1 VDQLEEIKSKIDIVD
16 FISKHITLKKAGRNF
31 KALCP
36 FHKEKTPSFVISPER
51 QIFKCF
57 GCSAGGDVFKFMM
70 LFNGLSFGEA
80 VRELAK
86 RAGVTLRRFRP
97 SEDYEEKEKLLA
109 INHLAAEYYHFVL
122 TKHAVGKKA
131 LTYLLKRGIKK
142 KTIEEFGLG
151 YAPDSW
157 ETLLSFLMDKKKH
170 GLDELSKAG
179 LVIKTGRGKRGGY
192 ARFRGRVM
200 FPLKDLQ
207 GNVVGFSG
215 RVLEKDEEGAKYI
228 NTPETL
234 LYHKSKLLY
243 SIWHSKQAI
252 REKKTAILVEGEFD
266 VLSSWQ
272 MGISNVVAIK
282 GSALTQE
289 QAKIISRFAE
299 SLTFCLDADKA
310 GDEATRRGIEV
321 AEETGLNLNVIRF
334 SEGKDVDELIS
345 RDPKK
350 WREAIK
356 RPISI
361 YDFYLK
367 SALKR
372 FDKTT
377 PLGKRKISGEMV
389 PLFAKIGNEVVR
401 GHFIKKTARV
411 LGVSEEAVFE
421 EIEKFLRTGRVKD
434 SDRDSDRDGK
444 SVWDKMSRREK
455 LEHYLLSLII
465 QSDEPEHFLRLADFK
480 VLGNKGI
487 LKIFE
492 GLKKALSR
500 KNFNMVKWS
509 KKLPE
514 ELAQIFDLAFLVEL
528 PGLSDDKR
536 EKEIKRAGEELEK
549 LGLRDKLAELREKL
563 GEAEEKGEEKKVER
577 LTKEVS
583 KTLREMSSKVQ

>member
-1 VDQLEEIKSKIDIVD
+1 MDQLEEIKSKIDIVD
-16 FISKHITLKKAGRNF
+16 LISQHITLKKAGRNF

-36 FHKEKTPSFVISPER
+36 FHKEKTPSFVVSPER

-57 GCSAGGDVFKFMM
+57 GCSAGGDIFKFMM
-70 LFNGLSFGEA
+70 LFDGLSFGEA

-122 TKHAVGKKA
+122 TKHAVGKRA

-272 MGISNVVAIK
+272 MGIKNVVAIK

-299 SLTFCLDADKA
+299 SLTFCLDTDKA

-321 AEETGLNLNVIRF
+321 AEETGLNLNVIRL

-345 RDPKK
+345 RSPKK
-350 WREAIK
+350 WRQAIK

-389 PLFAKIGNEVVR
+389 PLLAKIGNEVVR
-401 GHFIKKTARV
+401 GHFVKKTAGA
-411 LGVSEEAVFE
+411 LGVDQEAVLE
-421 EIEKFLRTGRVKD
+421 EIRKYEKRGEVRIKD
-434 SDRDSDRDGK
+434 KEEEKDKK
-444 SVWDKMSRREK
+444 SIWDKMPRREK

-465 QSDEPEHFLRLADFK
+465 QSDEPEHFLKLVDFK
-480 VLGNKGI
+480 ALGNKGI
-487 LKIFE
+487 LKILE
-492 GLKKALSR
+492 GLKKAVSR
-500 KNFNMVKWS
+500 KGFSVVKWS
-509 KKLPE
+509 KGLPE

-528 PGLSDDKR
+528 PSLSD
-536 EKEIKRAGEELEK
+536 EKKEEEIRRIGGELEK

-563 GEAEEKGEEKKVER
+563 AEAEAEGREDQIAR
-577 LTKEVS
+577 LTKKVS
-583 KTLREMSSKVQ
+583 GLLQKIKN

>member
-16 FISKHITLKKAGRNF
+16 LISQHITLKKAGRNF

-36 FHKEKTPSFVISPER
+36 FHKEKTPSFVVSPER

-57 GCSAGGDVFKFMM
+57 GCSAGGDIFKFMM
-70 LFNGLSFGEA
+70 LFDGLSFGEA

-122 TKHAVGKKA
+122 TKHAVGKRA

-272 MGISNVVAIK
+272 MGIKNVVAIK

-299 SLTFCLDADKA
+299 SLTFCLDTDKA

-321 AEETGLNLNVIRF
+321 AEETGLNLNVIRL

-345 RDPKK
+345 RSPKK
-350 WREAIK
+350 WRQAIK

-389 PLFAKIGNEVVR
+389 PLLAKIGNEVVR
-401 GHFIKKTARV
+401 GHFVKKTAGA
-411 LGVSEEAVFE
+411 LGVDQEAVLE
-421 EIEKFLRTGRVKD
+421 EIRKYEKRGEVRIKD
-434 SDRDSDRDGK
+434 KEEEKDKK
-444 SVWDKMSRREK
+444 SIWDKMPRREK

-465 QSDEPEHFLRLADFK
+465 QSDEPEHFLKLVDFK
-480 VLGNKGI
+480 ALGNKGI
-487 LKIFE
+487 LKILE
-492 GLKKALSR
+492 GLKKAVSR
-500 KNFNMVKWS
+500 KGFSVVKWS
-509 KKLPE
+509 KGLPE

-528 PGLSDDKR
+528 PSLSD
-536 EKEIKRAGEELEK
+536 EKKEEEIRRIGGELEK

-563 GEAEEKGEEKKVER
+563 AEAEAEGREDQIAR
-577 LTKEVS
+577 LTKKVS
-583 KTLREMSSKVQ
+583 GLLQKIKN